1 MDKSIAQWMEE
12 SGVTFG
18 TSGAR
23 GLVTAMTDA
32 VCYTYTR
39 GFLQYLR
46 QAGRES
52 PDPRLAIAGD
62 RRPSSP
68 RILAAV
74 AAAARDFG
82 YTPVYGGLVPSPAV
96 ALYGLQ
102 EGIPSVMVTGS
113 HIPDDRNGIKYNT
126 PMGEVLKE
134 DEAGM
139 KAQTVALPDLFDEAG
154 MFRTPQPLPPETAAV
169 AEAYRS
175 RWIDAFPADFLAGMH
190 LGVYQHSAVGRDL
203 LVSIYEALGARVTP
217 LGRSETFLPVD
228 TEAIRPEDIERA
240 RTWAATEDFDAIL
253 STDGDSDRPL
263 LSDAHGCWL
272 RGDIAGILTA
282 DFLQADVVCTPVSCN
297 TALEL
302 SGRFPQTRRTRIGSP
317 FVIAAMLDAVA
328 NGGARVVGYEAN
340 GGFLTA
346 TPIPLPGG
354 TVLPP
359 LPTRD
364 PVIVHLAILGLA
376 RARGCAVADL
386 PAALPPR
393 VTVSDRVQNL
403 PTSVSGPRIDALAEG
418 GAAAIRNAWPVFG
431 DVDAIDQTDGLRITF
446 RSGEIVHL
454 RPSGN
459 APELRCYTEATRED
473 RAREINRI
481 AMEILRGWAGT
492 A

>member
-1 MDKSIAQWMEE
+1 MKKSIAQWMEE
-12 SGVTFG
+12 SVVTFG

-32 VCYTYTR
+32 VCYAYTL

-46 QAGRES
+46 AAGKEGT
-52 PDPRLAIAGD
+52 DPRIAIAGD
-62 RRPSSP
+62 RRSSSP

-82 YTPVYGGLVPSPAV
+82 YTPVYAGLVPTPAI
-96 ALYGLQ
+96 ALLGLQ
-102 EGIPSVMVTGS
+102 DGIPSVMVTGS

-126 PMGEVLKE
+126 PFGEVLKE

-139 KAQTVALPDLFDEAG
+139 KAQEVALPDVFDEGG
-154 MFRTPQPLPPETAAV
+154 MFRTPPPLPPESDAA
-169 AEAYRS
+169 ANAYLA
-175 RWIDAFPADFLAGMH
+175 RWRDAFPADFLAGLH

-203 LVSIYEALGARVTP
+203 LVTIYEALGARVTP
-217 LGRSETFLPVD
+217 LARSASFLPVD
-228 TEAIRPEDIERA
+228 TEAIRPEDVQLAEG
-240 RTWAATEDFDAIL
+240 WAATSGFDAIL

-263 LSDAHGCWL
+263 ISDERGRWL

-328 NGGARVVGYEAN
+328 NGAARVVGYEAN

-346 TPIPLPGG
+346 TPIPLPAGRI
-354 TVLPP
+354 LPP

-364 PVIVHLAILGLA
+364 PVIVHLAVLGLA
-376 RARGCAVADL
+376 RARGCPVSAL

-393 VTVSDRVQNL
+393 ITASDRVQNL
-403 PTSVSGPRIDALAEG
+403 PTTITGPRIDALAEG
-418 GAAAIRNAWPVFG
+418 GAPAIQEAWPVFG
-431 DVDAIDQTDGLRITF
+431 EVAATDRTDGLRITF

-459 APELRCYTEATRED
+459 APELRCYTEAATEE
-473 RAREINRI
+473 RAREINRT
-481 AMEILRGWAGT
+481 AMEILRGWVGT